1 MLSRPNLYVLAG
13 VNGAGKSSV
22 GGAFLN
28 EANLPW
34 YNPDTF
40 ARALMVE
47 HGLSPLEA
55 GQSGEGACGL
65 LEHWYLIWCILR
77 TFLDREVPCP
87 IPPMPALL

>member
-65 LEHWYLIWCILR
+65 LEH
-77 TFLDREVPCP
+77 
-87 IPPMPALL
+87 